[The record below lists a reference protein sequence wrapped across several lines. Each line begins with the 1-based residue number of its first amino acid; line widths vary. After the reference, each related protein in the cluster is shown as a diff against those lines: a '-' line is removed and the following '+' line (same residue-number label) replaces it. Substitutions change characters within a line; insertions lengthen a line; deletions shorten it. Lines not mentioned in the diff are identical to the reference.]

1 MQPVIGNDAIGTAFY
16 PNHFDNGIFHFRFVP
31 CLHYSHLPII
41 TIIIIISVIII
52 ITTIVAIIIGIVP
65 LSSSSI
71 IPPIINGI
79 RTTGTTTAGN
89 SLRWN

>member
-41 TIIIIISVIII
+41 TIIIISVIII